1 MYTSDPDTL
10 ATTIKTW
17 RGRIDNPRAIVT
29 ETRTQRQKGSY
40 WLWLD
45 RLAKKL
51 NDAGIPME
59 SYVIKVPKYATKE
72 NLHELCAK
80 AVMTA
85 LYPEIKS
92 TEDPKFT
99 TTMQQEVYKH
109 VDHIIA
115 ERTSVTV
122 AWPDRF
128 SQGEE

>member
-1 MYTSDPDTL
+1 MSD
-10 ATTIKTW
+10 
-17 RGRIDNPRAIVT
+17 
-29 ETRTQRQKGSY
+29 TRTQRQKGAY

-45 RLAKKL
+45 RLAKQL

-59 SYVIKVPKYATKE
+59 SYVIRVPKYATKE

-92 TEDPKFT
+92 TEDPNFT
-99 TTMQQEVYKH
+99 TVMQQEVYKH

-115 ERTSVTV
+115 ERTSVSV
-122 AWPDRF
+122 PWPDRF
-128 SQGEE
+128 NGGEQ